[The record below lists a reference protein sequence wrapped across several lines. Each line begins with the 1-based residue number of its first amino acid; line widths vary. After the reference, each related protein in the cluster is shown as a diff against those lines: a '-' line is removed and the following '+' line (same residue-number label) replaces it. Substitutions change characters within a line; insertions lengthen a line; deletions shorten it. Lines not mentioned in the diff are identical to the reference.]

1 MISLNVKDIYECVNT
16 QTAKSFIKN
25 NEIKPNE
32 VYFYNV
38 NNELYLSSASGNKYE
53 NNESTKICDIPFDF
67 KEASSTI
74 DEKSSLILIM
84 PIESN
89 ATHIAFKTYQF
100 NKIMAMIS
108 KDNTTI
114 LYKNLTSPYVVTSK
128 NLYYNEETFNTVI
141 PKSKKETKPK
151 AKTSVE
157 KPKAEKTPANKMG
170 RQPFFKVGDMV
181 FVNYGEEAGKKGK
194 ITKVF
199 SYEKYPESMKPDE
212 VPYYEISN
220 VGKEIPESNLVPFSE
235 SKNFPNA
242 KVQSLF
248 IDYLNSFYGKDDS
261 IYGKNF
267 PNKGFTR
274 SEIKKAVDTYLMRK
288 DLIWGNADSVDR
300 ENVRDILLATLP
312 ETKPTEKKKTV
323 SKQDYQDAIDG
334 VELLLS
340 TGSLNKAK
348 KQELEDYLEGLKVML
363 MSMK

>member
-1 MISLNVKDIYECVNT
+1 
-16 QTAKSFIKN
+16 
-25 NEIKPNE
+25 
-32 VYFYNV
+32 
-38 NNELYLSSASGNKYE
+38 
-53 NNESTKICDIPFDF
+53 
-67 KEASSTI
+67 
-74 DEKSSLILIM
+74 
-84 PIESN
+84 
-89 ATHIAFKTYQF
+89 
-100 NKIMAMIS
+100 
-108 KDNTTI
+108 
-114 LYKNLTSPYVVTSK
+114 
-128 NLYYNEETFNTVI
+128 
-141 PKSKKETKPK
+141 
-151 AKTSVE
+151 
-157 KPKAEKTPANKMG
+157 MG

-312 ETKPTEKKKTV
+312 ETKPTEKKKSV
-323 SKQDYQDAIDG
+323 SKQDYQDAIEG

-340 TGSLNKAK
+340 TGSLNKDK
-348 KQELEDYLEGLKVML
+348 KQELKDYLEGLKVML